1 MQCLAWK
8 FKDKTMEMINN
19 VEPNKVY
26 DLRITA
32 VSHQTIIMKSDLESL
47 DVLARYVIATA
58 LWSKCAECAR
68 QALLSAQVPLIS
80 EAAQLSQAMETAQS
94 TTANVRLN

>member
-1 MQCLAWK
+1 
-8 FKDKTMEMINN
+8 MEMINN

-32 VSHQTIIMKSDLESL
+32 VSHQTIIMKSDLENL
-47 DVLARYVIATA
+47 DVLAQYVIATE

-94 TTANVRLN
+94 TTANMRLN

>member
-1 MQCLAWK
+1 
-8 FKDKTMEMINN
+8 MEMINTAST
-19 VEPNKVY
+19 VEPSKVY

-32 VSHQTIIMKSDLESL
+32 VSRQMIIVKSDLESL
-47 DVLARYVIATA
+47 DVLARYVIAIE

-94 TTANVRLN
+94 MTANVRLN

>member
-1 MQCLAWK
+1 MATPYRNGRVLHSVFAAA
-8 FKDKTMEMINN
+8 
-19 VEPNKVY
+19 VY
-26 DLRITA
+26 DLHIIA
-32 VSHQTIIMKSDLESL
+32 VSHQTIIMKSDLENL
-47 DVLARYVIATA
+47 DVLARYVIATE

>member
-1 MQCLAWK
+1 MK
-8 FKDKTMEMINN
+8 MINN
-19 VEPNKVY
+19 VEPSKVY
-26 DLRITA
+26 DLRIIA

-47 DVLARYVIATA
+47 DVLARYVIATE
-58 LWSKCAECAR
+58 LWNKCTECAR

>member
-1 MQCLAWK
+1 MK
-8 FKDKTMEMINN
+8 MINN
-19 VEPNKVY
+19 VEPSKVY
-26 DLRITA
+26 DLRIIA

-47 DVLARYVIATA
+47 DVLARYVVATE
-58 LWSKCAECAR
+58 LWNKCTECAR

>member
-1 MQCLAWK
+1 
-8 FKDKTMEMINN
+8 MEMINN
-19 VEPNKVY
+19 VELNKVY

-32 VSHQTIIMKSDLESL
+32 VSRQMIIMKSDLESL

-80 EAAQLSQAMETAQS
+80 DAAQQSQATETAQS
-94 TTANVRLN
+94 TIANLRLN